1 MSFVNLQ
8 VNQKNHQKRAYK
20 KQWALFLCLTTAIMG
35 HMTLL
40 GNAYPISSA
49 SQLHCPPLA
58 EADIWWHERAELQ
71 NGQEVPDFLKNQ
83 HDSERDSYAAPQVCF
98 VTLN

>member
-8 VNQKNHQKRAYK
+8 VNQKNYQKRAYK

-40 GNAYPISSA
+40 GNAYPVSSA
-49 SQLHCPPLA
+49 SQLHCPPWLKLTSDDMKEQSYKMA
-58 EADIWWHERAELQ
+58 KK
-71 NGQEVPDFLKNQ
+71 FLI
-83 HDSERDSYAAPQVCF
+83 S
-98 VTLN
+98 